1 MSKTWSDESNFTVS
15 PLYELYWVLYVT
27 IHFILLSSLINE
39 QYPAPTSKKNIKN
52 YIW

>member
-1 MSKTWSDESNFTVS
+1 MKVILLLVHCMIVLGIICHNS
-15 PLYELYWVLYVT
+15 LY
-27 IHFILLSSLINE
+27 LLSSLINE